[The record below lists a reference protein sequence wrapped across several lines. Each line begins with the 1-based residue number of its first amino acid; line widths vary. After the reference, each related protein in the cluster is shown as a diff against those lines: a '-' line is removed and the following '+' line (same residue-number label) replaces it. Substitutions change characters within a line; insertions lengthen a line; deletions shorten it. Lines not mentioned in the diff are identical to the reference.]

1 MEKKSKL
8 WKKMIF
14 PLICL
19 IVVLIFVFSMNDID
33 EIFLTLKN
41 VEWLDILYACLLL
54 LLYFILWPLSLYTFT
69 KLGKIKIKFR
79 DVFLIGSM
87 EHFFNGVTPFAS
99 GGQPFQAYSFKKK
112 NVGYSESTGILLI
125 NYIIYQAVITILFLI
140 AFIINVDYLKE
151 NVSNVY
157 GLMILGLIINISV
170 LLVFVGLGCSK
181 IIRNLFLK
189 IIKSFAK
196 IKFLKNPIEKRL
208 PRIED
213 YFNNYQ
219 EAFKYMAKNK
229 MALII
234 ATIIKIITMLVYYAI
249 PFYVLRA
256 VGVEVGYNDLLFII
270 AMTTFSICMT
280 CWIPTPGASG
290 GIELAFRTLFA
301 SIAGVTATVAV
312 SGMLVWR
319 FITYYLLMLISF
331 IAFIVFEA
339 LIKKNK
345 NNSNLLNE
353 EINTDE
359 AKLNQDIAE

>member
-1 MEKKSKL
+1 MEKKNSL

-33 EIFLTLKN
+33 EIYQTLKN
-41 VEWLDILYACLLL
+41 VDMLNILFAILLL

-69 KLGKIKIKFR
+69 KLGKINIKFK

-125 NYIIYQAVITILFLI
+125 NYIIYQAVITILFLV

-157 GLMILGLIINISV
+157 GLMILGLIINILV

-181 IIRNLFLK
+181 MVRNLFLK
-189 IIKSFAK
+189 IIKLFAK
-196 IKFLKNPIEKRL
+196 IKFLKKPIEKRL
-208 PRIED
+208 PRIEE

-219 EAFKYMAKNK
+219 QAFKYMAKNK
-229 MALII
+229 LALVIS
-234 ATIIKIITMLVYYAI
+234 TIIKIITMLVYYAI

-256 VGVEVGYNDLLFII
+256 VGVAVGYNDFFFII
-270 AMTTFSICMT
+270 SMTCFSICMT

-290 GIELAFRTLFA
+290 GIELAFKTLFA
-301 SIAGVTATVAV
+301 SIVGVTATVAV

-331 IAFIVFEA
+331 IAFVIFEA
-339 LIKKNK
+339 LFKRNKNK
-345 NNSNLLNE
+345 YASTNE
-353 EINTDE
+353 EAVNDE
-359 AKLNQDIAE
+359 NLADEKTE